1 MLLHSP
7 LKSIRVVGVLGAVLG
22 VFVLIAGAVFF
33 RVFVGSV
40 LSCLP
45 RCILLGCQLGS
56 LCIL

>member
-40 LSCLP
+40 LRCLS
-45 RCILLGCQLGS
+45 RCILLGCRLGS